1 MNDYVRFPHCGQ
13 VAKVERI
20 TKIVRSGKMHHETV
34 YVISSLEPEKAS
46 AETLLA
52 LNRGQ
57 WSIENQSHWV
67 RDVTYGEDHSQVRT
81 GSGPRMMAILRNLAI
96 GIIRWLGFEHIPQG
110 IRHFIRR
117 RNVLA
122 ALGL

>member
-1 MNDYVRFPHCGQ
+1 M
-13 VAKVERI
+13 
-20 TKIVRSGKMHHETV
+20 
-34 YVISSLEPEKAS
+34 
-46 AETLLA
+46 
-52 LNRGQ
+52 NRGQ

-81 GSGPRMMAILRNLAI
+81 ASGPRMMAILRNLAI
-96 GIIRWLGFEHIPQG
+96 GIIRCLGFEHIQQG